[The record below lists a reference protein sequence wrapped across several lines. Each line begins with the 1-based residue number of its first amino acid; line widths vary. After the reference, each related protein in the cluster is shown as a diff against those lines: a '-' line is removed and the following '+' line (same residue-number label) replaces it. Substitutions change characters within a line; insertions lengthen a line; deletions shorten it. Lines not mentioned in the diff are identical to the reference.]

1 MASVIDVSK
10 LTLNAKEPDFENFVF
25 ERIFEQPVLNTI
37 HRVYTGLTMQEKIV
51 IAGIFGLTGIADTS
65 CTRPSSGA
73 GLPTSEKEW
82 LPARIGDTFV
92 HCQADVNALF
102 KAYYDKI
109 KSYAE
114 LYDIEGSDLYNF
126 IAARIEQAA
135 SEAVLRLA
143 WFGDKDVVEA
153 DVSVAGLADANH
165 VKFFSPI
172 DGIWKQAFEAETA
185 GTLESVP
192 LQASIIDTFDA
203 MLGAAD
209 SRLRT
214 ATDAMFLVSKKV
226 WDRYRKNLR
235 DASLNFTVD
244 YTINGLPTIKYDGKT
259 VVNMETVWDR
269 YIPLFLDEAG
279 GDVISPD
286 RIMLTVKDN
295 IPVGTLNEGDFDQL
309 ESWYNR
315 DERVNKMAYGFTLD
329 AVLVEEYLAVIAH
342 GVLPDE
348 ASAPSN

>member
-1 MASVIDVSK
+1 
-10 LTLNAKEPDFENFVF
+10 
-25 ERIFEQPVLNTI
+25 
-37 HRVYTGLTMQEKIV
+37 
-51 IAGIFGLTGIADTS
+51 
-65 CTRPSSGA
+65 
-73 GLPTSEKEW
+73 
-82 LPARIGDTFV
+82 
-92 HCQADVNALF
+92 
-102 KAYYDKI
+102 
-109 KSYAE
+109 
-114 LYDIEGSDLYNF
+114 
-126 IAARIEQAA
+126 
-135 SEAVLRLA
+135 
-143 WFGDKDVVEA
+143 
-153 DVSVAGLADANH
+153 
-165 VKFFSPI
+165 
-172 DGIWKQAFEAETA
+172 
-185 GTLESVP
+185 
-192 LQASIIDTFDA
+192 
-203 MLGAAD
+203 
-209 SRLRT
+209 
-214 ATDAMFLVSKKV
+214 MFLVSKKV

-342 GVLPDE
+342 GVLPNE
-348 ASAPSN
+348 TLTPSN